1 MRHVKTQ
8 VEALEGDKVKAVV
21 TVDEKAVD
29 AKISQTY
36 KDFARKYNF
45 PGFRK
50 GKAPRPVID
59 NALGAEAVLAVVTD
73 ELVNSAYPQVVED
86 ERLFPVGQPQLEDDG
101 ALVEPGKPFTFTF
114 EVDVRPTYELSSYE
128 PVEVELPIA
137 GATEEE
143 VDAQIEALQQHYAT
157 FEDASAATKMKAENQ
172 ADLAMEATDEKG
184 APIEF
189 ICTESRLCEP
199 GTPLFSKAFDDE
211 ILGMKKGDTKTFTL
225 DVPEDDTAV
234 YLAGNAGQKVTFTVT
249 MNSVKKK
256 VVPAADDA
264 WAKDTMGFEDMAD
277 LRKNVAESVSAQ
289 KDDLIPRMKE
299 NLVAAGLVDRLD
311 AEVPAAMAEDEE
323 AHLLQDFF
331 GQLQRQGVSFDN
343 YLMQQ
348 GISADQFKE
357 DVKLQAA
364 DNIKQQ
370 LALDAWA
377 RHEGIE
383 ATDADVS
390 EEFAKAGLDDPA
402 KVEKEWR
409 DQGRLYLIRE
419 GILRAKA
426 LDDAM
431 AKAKVTEVD
440 FAKRAKDK
448 AKKDAK
454 KGAKAE

>member
-1 MRHVKTQ
+1 MPVFLCDNKQSVRSSANGARPIRSKIRHLRMRHVKTQ

-73 ELVNSAYPQVVED
+73 ELVNSAYPQVVEA

-101 ALVEPGKPFTFTF
+101 ALVESGKPFTFTF

-143 VDAQIEALQQHYAT
+143 IDAQIEALQQHYAT

-189 ICTESRLCEP
+189 ICTESRLYEP

-211 ILGMKKGDTKTFTL
+211 ILGMKKGDSSQTL
-225 DVPEDDTAV
+225 PDKKELLYAAALAAV
-234 YLAGNAGQKVTFTVT
+234 FFLYILVVKPLGYILSTILVFPVFMFIYGERRWLRMGVISVVFSVVTFYLFERVFYVFLPHG
-249 MNSVKKK
+249 SV
-256 VVPAADDA
+256 
-264 WAKDTMGFEDMAD
+264 F
-277 LRKNVAESVSAQ
+277 
-289 KDDLIPRMKE
+289 
-299 NLVAAGLVDRLD
+299 
-311 AEVPAAMAEDEE
+311 
-323 AHLLQDFF
+323 
-331 GQLQRQGVSFDN
+331 
-343 YLMQQ
+343 
-348 GISADQFKE
+348 
-357 DVKLQAA
+357 
-364 DNIKQQ
+364 
-370 LALDAWA
+370 
-377 RHEGIE
+377 
-383 ATDADVS
+383 
-390 EEFAKAGLDDPA
+390 
-402 KVEKEWR
+402 
-409 DQGRLYLIRE
+409 
-419 GILRAKA
+419 
-426 LDDAM
+426 
-431 AKAKVTEVD
+431 
-440 FAKRAKDK
+440 
-448 AKKDAK
+448 
-454 KGAKAE
+454 

>member
-1 MRHVKTQ
+1 
-8 VEALEGDKVKAVV
+8 
-21 TVDEKAVD
+21 
-29 AKISQTY
+29 
-36 KDFARKYNF
+36 
-45 PGFRK
+45 
-50 GKAPRPVID
+50 
-59 NALGAEAVLAVVTD
+59 
-73 ELVNSAYPQVVED
+73 
-86 ERLFPVGQPQLEDDG
+86 
-101 ALVEPGKPFTFTF
+101 
-114 EVDVRPTYELSSYE
+114 
-128 PVEVELPIA
+128 
-137 GATEEE
+137 
-143 VDAQIEALQQHYAT
+143 
-157 FEDASAATKMKAENQ
+157 
-172 ADLAMEATDEKG
+172 
-184 APIEF
+184 
-189 ICTESRLCEP
+189 
-199 GTPLFSKAFDDE
+199 
-211 ILGMKKGDTKTFTL
+211 
-225 DVPEDDTAV
+225 
-234 YLAGNAGQKVTFTVT
+234 
-249 MNSVKKK
+249 
-256 VVPAADDA
+256 
-264 WAKDTMGFEDMAD
+264 
-277 LRKNVAESVSAQ
+277 
-289 KDDLIPRMKE
+289 
-299 NLVAAGLVDRLD
+299 
-311 AEVPAAMAEDEE
+311 
-323 AHLLQDFF
+323 
-331 GQLQRQGVSFDN
+331 
-343 YLMQQ
+343 MQQ